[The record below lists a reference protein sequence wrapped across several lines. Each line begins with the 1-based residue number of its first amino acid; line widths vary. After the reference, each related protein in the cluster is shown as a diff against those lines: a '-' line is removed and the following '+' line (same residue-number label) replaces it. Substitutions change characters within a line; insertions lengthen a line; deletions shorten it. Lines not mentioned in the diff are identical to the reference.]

1 MEGINN
7 DGEKGRKKWEIY
19 GEKELWKVQKEVG
32 VGAEERAGF
41 LSKVYCCPST
51 GWRGLR
57 LIMRESSGA

>member
-1 MEGINN
+1 
-7 DGEKGRKKWEIY
+7 
-19 GEKELWKVQKEVG
+19 VG

>member
-1 MEGINN
+1 MGIKEERN
-7 DGEKGRKKWEIY
+7 GERRRN
-19 GEKELWKVQKEVG
+19 GEKELWKVQKGVV